1 MRVRSVTTFVTLGI
15 VAALTVAAPAS
26 AHSGRELSTSLTGAA
41 EVPGPGD
48 PDGVGTAS
56 LRFDHGFRGIC
67 FEIHVAGIALPA
79 TAAHIHLGS
88 SGVAGPVV
96 VTLIPPDA
104 SGNVTGCVSA
114 SRDLIKT
121 IAKHPSDYYVNVHT
135 TDYPNGAVRGQLGK
149 GSDHHTDEGEGDQIL
164 RARLSGPS
172 EVPGPGDPDG
182 RGEAVIAVIPA
193 QNEICFILVADHITL
208 PAIAAHIHQGQGGV
222 AGPVVVTLTP
232 PGGTGTSAGCI
243 GGLSN
248 SLLTAI
254 LANPGNYYVNVHT
267 TDYPN
272 GAIRGQLS
280 GNGNGQGCGDDDGD
294 DRSVRAAPRRDGGG
308 GCGDDDDQGEDD

>member
-1 MRVRSVTTFVTLGI
+1 MRVRSVTTFVILGI
-15 VAALTVAAPAS
+15 VASLTLVAPAS
-26 AHSGRELSTSLTGAA
+26 AHRGRELSTNLTGAA

-48 PDGVGTAS
+48 PDGSGTAS
-56 LRFDHGFRGIC
+56 LRFEHGFRGIC
-67 FEIHVAGIALPA
+67 FEIHVAGIVLPA
-79 TAAHIHLGS
+79 TAAHIHQGS

-114 SRDLIKT
+114 PRDLIKT

-135 TDYPNGAVRGQLGK
+135 TDLPNGALRGQLGK
-149 GSDHHTDEGEGDQIL
+149 GSDHHADEGDQIL
-164 RARLSGPS
+164 RARLSGPN
-172 EVPGPGDPDG
+172 EIPGPGDPDG
-182 RGEAVIAVIPA
+182 RGDAIIAVMPE
-193 QNEICFILVADHITL
+193 QNEICFILVAGRITL
-208 PAIAAHIHQGQGGV
+208 PAIAAHIHQGQGSV

-243 GGLSN
+243 GGLS
-248 SLLTAI
+248 SALLTAL
-254 LANPGNYYVNVHT
+254 LANPGDYYVNVHT

-280 GNGNGQGCGDDDGD
+280 GNDSGQGCDDDEGDDL
-294 DRSVRAAPRRDGGG
+294 SVRAASRRDGGG
-308 GCGDDDDQGEDD
+308 GCGDDDPGDDD

>member
-1 MRVRSVTTFVTLGI
+1 MRVRSVITFVILGI
-15 VAALTVAAPAS
+15 VSALMVSAPAS
-26 AHSGRELSTSLTGAA
+26 AHRGNELSTSLTGAA

-48 PDGVGTAS
+48 PDGAGTAS
-56 LRFDHGFRGIC
+56 IRFNHGFREIC
-67 FEIHVAGIALPA
+67 FEIHVAGIVLPA

-149 GSDHHTDEGEGDQIL
+149 GSGHDSDEGDQVL

-182 RGEAVIAVIPA
+182 RGEAIIAVIPA

-232 PGGTGTSAGCI
+232 PGATGTSAGCI
-243 GGLSN
+243 GGLSKA
-248 SLLTAI
+248 LLTAI
-254 LANPGNYYVNVHT
+254 LANPGDYYVNVHT

-308 GCGDDDDQGEDD
+308 GCGDDDQGDDD

>member
-1 MRVRSVTTFVTLGI
+1 
-15 VAALTVAAPAS
+15 
-26 AHSGRELSTSLTGAA
+26 
-41 EVPGPGD
+41 
-48 PDGVGTAS
+48 
-56 LRFDHGFRGIC
+56 
-67 FEIHVAGIALPA
+67 
-79 TAAHIHLGS
+79 
-88 SGVAGPVV
+88 

-104 SGNVTGCVSA
+104 SGNVTGCLSA

-149 GSDHHTDEGEGDQIL
+149 GSGHDSDEGDQVL

-182 RGEAVIAVIPA
+182 SGEAVITVIPA

-248 SLLTAI
+248 TLLTSL

-308 GCGDDDDQGEDD
+308 GCGDDDQGDDD

>member
-1 MRVRSVTTFVTLGI
+1 MRVRSATTFVTLGI

-26 AHSGRELSTSLTGAA
+26 AHSGRELSTSLAGAA

-88 SGVAGPVV
+88 SGGAGPVV

-149 GSDHHTDEGEGDQIL
+149 GSDHHTDEGEVDQIL

-182 RGEAVIAVIPA
+182 RGEAVIAVI
-193 QNEICFILVADHITL
+193 